1 MWSDSLDTLEAHAAT
16 CAAAGVPVTIAADRP
31 FHIGEQ
37 LMMDGIVVKITRVSS
52 LDEHARLVGRAS
64 PDSTYEY
71 IPGYDFFYEIEA
83 MD

>member
-1 MWSDSLDTLEAHAAT
+1 
-16 CAAAGVPVTIAADRP
+16 
-31 FHIGEQ
+31 
-37 LMMDGIVVKITRVSS
+37 MMDGIVVKITRVSS